1 MASEGTEFDQKSLK
15 SLTRSHPDWDGLAC
29 DCVAFANARG
39 GCLRIGIEDGDDQ
52 PPAHQRVPESLMDQ
66 VRKRVQQVTVNAT
79 ISVNK
84 AVADNGGQFIELR
97 VLRTAGIAG
106 TSDGRYF
113 IRVADETKPLMPDE
127 LQRLLNDKSAFVWE
141 AQVSQSIPRQH
152 ADEGKRAA
160 FLRSIRES
168 GRVSSFVK
176 GKSDEELLAYYLL
189 TRGKFLT
196 NLGVLW
202 IGRREDR
209 ATLPNAPVVQFLKFD
224 ETGAKVNKLVWD
236 DFSRNPMDLIE
247 AIWTEV
253 PDWRESYEFPDGLF
267 RTQVPHFD
275 EVVVR
280 ELLANALVHR
290 PYTTRGDI
298 FINLYPDRLE
308 VHNPGLLPL
317 GVTPAN
323 ILHTSVKRNELSAK
337 VFYDLKLMEREGSGY
352 DRMYEALLS
361 TGRPAPVVKEGD
373 DRVMVTVERRIVKP
387 EVIDFMIK
395 ANQAFA
401 LTQKERITLGL
412 IAQQEAVTLVE
423 LTRLLEL
430 KSVEE
435 RGPWLGRLVELRI
448 VKTTGRT
455 SGTRYFVDADLLRKL
470 DFQGKTTLK
479 TIEPHRLRELVLS
492 DLRRHIHASIS
503 EIHRRIGTEI
513 PLKELQRELSR
524 LAAAGE
530 IRMQGTRRWRRYL
543 LDKNPPNPAPLSNR
557 NKPPQ
562 PRSPKVR

>member
-1 MASEGTEFDQKSLK
+1 MPSEGTEFDKKSLK
-15 SLTRSHPDWDGLAC
+15 SLTRSHPDWDGLAG

-39 GCLRIGIEDGDDQ
+39 GRLYIGIEDDHDQ
-52 PPAHQRVPESLMDQ
+52 PPAHQRVPESLVEQ
-66 VRKRVQQVTVNAT
+66 LRKRIPQVTVNVT
-79 ISVNK
+79 VSVRK
-84 AVADNGGQFIELR
+84 AVADNGGEFIELR
-97 VLRTAGIAG
+97 VLRAPGIAC
-106 TSDGRYF
+106 TSSGQYF
-113 IRVADETKPLMPDE
+113 IRVADETKPVMPDE

-141 AQVSQSIPRQH
+141 AQPSQSIRRQH
-152 ADEGKRAA
+152 AAQDKRAA
-160 FLRSIRES
+160 FLQSIRES
-168 GRVSSFVK
+168 DRVSSFVK
-176 GKSDEELLAYYLL
+176 GKSDDELLAYYLL
-189 TRGKFLT
+189 TKGQFLT

-202 IGRREDR
+202 IGRRDDR
-209 ATLPNAPVVQFLKFD
+209 ATLPNAPIVQFLKFD
-224 ETGAKVNKLVWD
+224 EAGEKVNKLVWD

-247 AIWTEV
+247 AIWTQV
-253 PDWRESYEFPDGLF
+253 PDWRESYEFPDGMF

-323 ILHTSVKRNELSAK
+323 ILHTSIKRNELLAK

-361 TGRPAPVVKEGD
+361 TGRPGPVVKEGD
-373 DRVMVTVERRIVKP
+373 DRVVVTVQRRIVKP

-395 ANQAFA
+395 ANQTFS

-412 IAQQEAVTLVE
+412 IARQEAVTLAE

-430 KSVEE
+430 RSAEE
-435 RGPWLGRLVELRI
+435 RRPWLGRLLELRI

-455 SGTRYFVDADLLRKL
+455 SGTKYFVDADLLRKL

-479 TIEPHRLRELVLS
+479 AIEPHRLRELVLS
-492 DLRRHIHASIS
+492 DLRRHRDASIS
-503 EIHRRIGTEI
+503 EIHGRIGTEI
-513 PLKELQRELSR
+513 PRRDLRRELSR
-524 LAAAGE
+524 LAASGE
-530 IRMQGTRRWRRYL
+530 IRIHGTQRWTRYSM
-543 LDKNPPNPAPLSNR
+543 DKMSSNAGTLGHR
-557 NKPPQ
+557 NR
-562 PRSPKVR
+562 PRSPRRN